1 MRSAGVY
8 KFRRSSA
15 HMETTKG
22 RLKRLQEH
30 IADKTASDLALAES
44 TVARLTSEL
53 EALRR
58 AAPAGSSATSDA
70 LVADLR
76 AEVTRLTSERDA
88 ATTELA
94 ALRGAAAPPAEPQP
108 QAARASV
115 PSPALRHLIES
126 TAGDFV
132 RASDVLALVK
142 GTPRWSE
149 DSRLAAAA
157 VIAES
162 CVADSLLA
170 AKSDLVACGL

>member
-1 MRSAGVY
+1 
-8 KFRRSSA
+8 
-15 HMETTKG
+15 MESTKG

-58 AAPAGSSATSDA
+58 AGAAGTSDA

-76 AEVTRLTSERDA
+76 AEVSRLTSERDA
-88 ATTELA
+88 SKTELA
-94 ALRGAAAPPAEPQP
+94 RLEAEVEALRGEAAPPSEP
-108 QAARASV
+108 AAHASRAAV

-142 GTPRWSE
+142 GTPQWRT
-149 DSRLAAAA
+149 DDRLAAAA
-157 VIAES
+157 VLAES